1 MNCRVGLECL
11 RWGGW
16 NLGLALLVLVMGGE
30 DAPEIWI
37 RGQFMQITEAQE
49 RAIQE
54 LDDRY
59 AHATLTSDEEDEA
72 FDKLEEIRTQREA
85 FSEKYEAEIWK
96 VLTETQQKQILDKQ
110 RSEAKTLL
118 EMNAPFLELMADW
131 SKHAVRAESIRI
143 HEGFVRDE
151 EGDPPKID
159 DCVPHRVIAGFPFR
173 PEPVTLAG
181 DVELELIQ
189 LVENFR
195 SYEPWAGSKMCGKF
209 HPDFCVEIVAGQ
221 DHAFVLFCLTCGE
234 ADIVL
239 PHRNVRVD
247 LKEET
252 LSQLQRRFIKQ
263 FPNRQR

>member
-1 MNCRVGLECL
+1 MHCRVLLGCL
-11 RWGGW
+11 RWRSW
-16 NLGLALLVLVMGGE
+16 NLLLAMLVLATRGE
-30 DAPEIWI
+30 DAPQAWI
-37 RGQFMQITEAQE
+37 RGEFIEVTEEQE
-49 RAIQE
+49 KVLRDLE
-54 LDDRY
+54 DRY
-59 AHATLTSDEEDEA
+59 AQSVEPLDAELSRL
-72 FDKLEEIRTQREA
+72 DKVRARRAQLA
-85 FSEKYEAEIWK
+85 EKYEADTWK
-96 VLTETQQKQILDKQ
+96 VLTESQQKRLLDRQ
-110 RSEAKTLL
+110 RSTSKTLL

-131 SKHAVRAESIRI
+131 SKHALRAESIRI

-151 EGDPPKID
+151 DGVPPKID
-159 DCVPHRVIAGFPFR
+159 DSIPHRTIEGFPFR

-189 LVENFR
+189 LAEDFR

-252 LSQLQRRFIKQ
+252 LSRLQRRFIKQ

>member
-1 MNCRVGLECL
+1 MQCRFLLGCL
-11 RWGGW
+11 RWSRW
-16 NLGLALLVLVMGGE
+16 NLGLAMLVLAMCGD
-30 DAPEIWI
+30 DAPEAWI
-37 RGQFMQITEAQE
+37 RGEFIQVTEAQA
-49 RAIQE
+49 RALQE
-54 LDDRY
+54 LEDRY

-72 FDKLEEIRTQREA
+72 FDKLEKIRTQRA
-85 FSEKYEAEIWK
+85 VLSDKYEAEKWR
-96 VLTETQQKQILDKQ
+96 VLTETQQKQILAKQ
-110 RSEAKTLL
+110 RSEAKTML

-131 SKHAVRAESIRI
+131 SKHAVRGESVRI
-143 HEGFVRDE
+143 HEGFQRDD

-159 DCVPHRVIAGFPFR
+159 DSIPHRTIAGFPFR

-209 HPDFCVEIVAGQ
+209 HPDFCVELIAGE
-221 DHAFVLFCLTCGE
+221 DHAYVLICLTCGE

-252 LSQLQRRFIKQ
+252 LSTLGSRMIKQ
-263 FPNRQR
+263 FPNSRR